1 MYSKR
6 LRSAHARCWS
16 ADRSY
21 GACALAAKKARSM
34 FWKFSDVSWMKRCCC
49 AVARSSATSDEGC
62 YNRRGPNGEGRW
74 RKNTFNGQRRTSN
87 CSILNIEGEV
97 ERFNA
102 QVEYKSIASRTTAT
116 SHATRLR
123 ARSFPFGFHRTPA
136 IVGSGSVERSSLY
149 KRRCF
154 LFASAGL
161 TVSVSRIGF
170 VPLM

>member
-1 MYSKR
+1 MR
-6 LRSAHARCWS
+6 LH
-16 ADRSY
+16 
-21 GACALAAKKARSM
+21 KAR
-34 FWKFSDVSWMKRCCC
+34 RYRTR
-49 AVARSSATSDEGC
+49 VATTV
-62 YNRRGPNGEGRW
+62 EGRAGKADGE
-74 RKNTFNGQRRTSN
+74 RTLSTLNVQRRTSN

-102 QVEYKSIASRTTAT
+102 QVEYPRRPRHVQTAT
-116 SHATRLR
+116 SLR
-123 ARSFPFGFHRTPA
+123 DALASSQFPFGFHRTPA
-136 IVGSGSVERSSLY
+136 IVGSGNVERSSLY